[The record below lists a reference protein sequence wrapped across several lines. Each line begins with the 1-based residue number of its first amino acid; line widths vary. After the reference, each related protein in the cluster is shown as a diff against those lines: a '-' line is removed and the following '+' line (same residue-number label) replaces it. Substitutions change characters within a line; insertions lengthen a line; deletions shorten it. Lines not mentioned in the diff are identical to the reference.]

1 MSTNAALQD
10 QSDAPL
16 QDQSDAPWNLD
27 RLDQPDLPLDGKYHY
42 ALDGT
47 GVRVYVLDT
56 VSSPTLLTRQLVMS
70 VVHATPGD

>member
-1 MSTNAALQD
+1 MESVTFDGNVSTNANL
-10 QSDAPL
+10 L
-16 QDQSDAPWNLD
+16 EQSDAPWNLD

-56 VSSPTLLTRQLVMS
+56 VSAFWLTTRQLI
-70 VVHATPGD
+70 